1 MIMNKLVFNDGG
13 QPVYLEDLRLLQD
26 NMRELILSLFLHS
39 YSAGNEDI
47 AEEPERCDDGIE
59 QTTGGAVYA
68 TARHK
73 NGCADINMNWLQ
85 PHKLITD
92 DGVFD
97 VEGYTIED
105 GYTEEDL
112 YYVLKEEIVET
123 RIFEDGQERPVIAKC
138 TAQIVTEKP
147 GTGNWYPMTEVLS
160 FDELLEK
167 IGRVRFAKRA
177 EVAERA
183 WGIGD

>member
-13 QPVYLEDLRLLQD
+13 QPVHLEDLRLLQD
-26 NMRELILSLFLHS
+26 NMKELILSLFLHS
-39 YSAGNEDI
+39 FSAGYDGMTDDEI
-47 AEEPERCDDGIE
+47 EETIGRE
-59 QTTGGAVYA
+59 VYA

-73 NGCADINMNWLQ
+73 NGWADANTDWLQ

-97 VEGYTIED
+97 VEGYIIED

-112 YYVLKEEIVET
+112 YYVLKEEVVET
-123 RIFEDGQERPVIAKC
+123 RTFEDGQEKPVIVKC
-138 TAQIVTEKP
+138 TAQIVTERP
-147 GTGNWYPMTEVLS
+147 GTGVWYRMTEVLS

-167 IGRVRFAKRA
+167 IGQVRFAKRA

-183 WGIGD
+183 WEIGD